1 MKREHVVEH
10 LIPWA
15 GLTLAGIAWL
25 AAHQTGS
32 NAVFDDCEAGT
43 TAFILTVN
51 LAGLALALLGG
62 LFSWKLWR
70 RGEDETEARRFL
82 GLTGLLFAALL
93 IFALVLQL
101 VSGFIVP
108 RCLA

>member
-1 MKREHVVEH
+1 MKREEVIEH
-10 LIPWA
+10 LMPWA
-15 GLTLAGIAWL
+15 GLVLAGLAWF

-43 TAFILTVN
+43 PVFNLTVN
-51 LAGLALALLGG
+51 LIGLALALFGG
-62 LFSWKLWR
+62 LFSWKIWR
-70 RGEDETEARRFL
+70 RGAEETEGRRFL
-82 GLTGLLFAALL
+82 GLSGLLFAALL

-101 VSGFIVP
+101 LSGFIVP